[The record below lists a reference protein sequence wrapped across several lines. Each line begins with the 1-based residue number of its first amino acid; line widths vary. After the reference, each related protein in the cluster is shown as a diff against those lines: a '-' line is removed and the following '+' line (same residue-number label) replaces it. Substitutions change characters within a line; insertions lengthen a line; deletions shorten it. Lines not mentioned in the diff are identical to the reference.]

1 MVEIQLGELAELRR
15 GTRSSTEAAIEE
27 PPKMTGLNPSSSSS
41 RTAPSGSG
49 APSGCG
55 ATTGSGATS
64 GGGGGDWSREA
75 EIRKLRDEFYCFFNR
90 PMVMACVGEN
100 HASIYNMCRFVV

>member
-15 GTRSSTEAAIEE
+15 GTRPSTEAAIEE
-27 PPKMTGLNPSSSSS
+27 PSKMTGFDPSSSSS
-41 RTAPSGSG
+41 RTAPSGS
-49 APSGCG
+49 
-55 ATTGSGATS
+55 
-64 GGGGGDWSREA
+64 GGGGDWSREA